1 MKFDNFHYLL
11 IVKIKVKMKE
21 KLIYKYFNDDDFL
34 AISNAISKAEKK
46 TSGEIRISI
55 KEKRG
60 FLNYSKSLKRLAEIE
75 FYRLQMNH
83 TRDKTGILIFILLSE
98 RKFYILA
105 DEGINNKVE
114 QSTWDKI
121 RDEMQTEFSRGNF
134 TSGIIDCIKKVSNIL
149 ESFFPIKADDTN
161 ELSNKVEF

>member
-1 MKFDNFHYLL
+1 
-11 IVKIKVKMKE
+11 MKE

-60 FLNYSKSLKRLAEIE
+60 FLNYSKSLKKLAEIE

-121 RDEMQTEFSRGNF
+121 RDEMQTEFSKGNF
-134 TSGIIDCIKKVSNIL
+134 TSGIIDCINKVADIL
-149 ESFFPIKADDTN
+149 ANFFPIKADDTN